1 MHCIVLSS
9 SYTDFKHM
17 QGLGRLMSK
26 AGAFYMRR
34 KFADDKLYWNVFKEF
49 IRSLVTNSDTG
60 FEFFIEGT
68 RSRTMKALP
77 PKIGLLSMALESF
90 FMGQV
95 VDITIVPVSIS
106 YERPLEEQLFAYE
119 LLGVPKPKE
128 STWVSTVIQVTFLCL
143 SPIINFLPL
152 YKGPHQIHLCT
163 GQPVLRQHVR
173 PLP

>member
-1 MHCIVLSS
+1 MLN
-9 SYTDFKHM
+9 
-17 QGLGRLMSK
+17 Q

-34 KFADDKLYWNVFKEF
+34 KFAGDKLYWYVFKEF
-49 IRSLVTNSDTG
+49 IRSVVTNCNTG

-77 PKIGLLSMALESF
+77 PKIGLLSMALEPF

-128 STWVSTVIQVTFLCL
+128 STWVS
-143 SPIINFLPL
+143 
-152 YKGPHQIHLCT
+152 
-163 GQPVLRQHVR
+163 
-173 PLP
+173 